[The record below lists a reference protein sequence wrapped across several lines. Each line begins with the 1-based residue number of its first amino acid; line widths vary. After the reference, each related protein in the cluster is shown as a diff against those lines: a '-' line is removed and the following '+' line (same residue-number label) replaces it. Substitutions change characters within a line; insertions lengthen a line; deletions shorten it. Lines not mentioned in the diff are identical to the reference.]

1 VRTVRPATSPPSIDE
16 LPVWIPAAV
25 IVLLTL
31 LAYSAVWSAGFIW
44 DDDKYVFQ
52 NSTLHDLH
60 GLSRIWFEVGAVP
73 QYYPLVH
80 TTFWLEYH
88 LWGLHP
94 AGYHIDNVLLHAL
107 GAVLLGLLLRE
118 LRLPGAWLVAGLFAL
133 HPINVESVA
142 WITERKNVLCG
153 VFYFAA
159 ALAWFRF
166 KPVTDAVT
174 GPRRWYYLSLLFFVL
189 ALFSKT
195 VACSLPVA
203 LLLVIWWKRG
213 KIEAREFWPLVPFFA
228 VGFALGMLTS
238 WMEKHQVG
246 AEGIDW
252 NLTPGQ
258 RCLIAGRALWF
269 YAGKLAWPVN
279 FTFIYPRWNVAT
291 AVLWQWLFP
300 LAAVAMAGALWIYR
314 NRVGRGPLAALLF
327 FAVTLFPALGFV
339 NVYPMLFSFVAD
351 HFQYLSGIGLLILFA
366 AAVDRFAKRWER
378 TLLFLLPVVLVFLTW
393 RQTLAYHDIDTLWR
407 DTLRK
412 NPGCWL
418 AEYDL
423 GADLV
428 QRGNLAEAG
437 EHLNRALQLEPQQPL
452 IHYNLGLLLTRQ
464 GRYEEAVGEYQT
476 ALKINPD
483 SAQVHNGL
491 GNALARL
498 NRLDEAAEQFQIAI
512 KLDPQFIE
520 ARNNLGLAMIQQNQ
534 LDEGI
539 ALLQRAVQQQPDDA
553 LAHFSLGQ
561 AFAAKN
567 DFTQAVAEYELAL
580 QYQPDFGDAHNELG
594 VALARLNRFS
604 EAAEHFRLALR
615 EQPALP
621 DLHFNLASA
630 LNAAGDKQG
639 ALAEYAEVLK
649 LNPNDQA
656 AAEELQKLGG
666 QMP

>member
-1 VRTVRPATSPPSIDE
+1 VRTVRPAKSPPSIDE
-16 LPVWIPAAV
+16 LPPWIPAAV

-31 LAYSAVWSAGFIW
+31 LAYSAIWSAGFIW

-94 AGYHIDNVLLHAL
+94 TGYHVDNVLLHAL

-118 LRLPGAWLVAGLFAL
+118 LRLPGAWLVAGLFAV
-133 HPINVESVA
+133 HTINVESVA

-166 KPVTDAVT
+166 KPVTETAA
-174 GPRRWYYLSLLFFVL
+174 GPCRWYYLSLFFFVL

-213 KIEAREFWPLVPFFA
+213 KIEAREFWPLVPFFIA
-228 VGFALGMLTS
+228 GFALGMLTS

-246 AEGIDW
+246 AEGMDW
-252 NLTPGQ
+252 TLTPGQ

-269 YAGKLAWPVN
+269 YAGKLVWPAN
-279 FTFIYPRWNVAT
+279 FTFIYPRWNVDT

-300 LAAVAMAGALWIYR
+300 LAAVAVAGALWIYR
-314 NRVGRGPLAALLF
+314 NRLGRGPLAAVLF

-351 HFQYLSGIGLLILFA
+351 HFQYLSGIGLLILLA
-366 AAVDRFAKRWER
+366 AAADRFAKHRER
-378 TLLFLLPVVLVFLTW
+378 ALLILPVMLAVLTW
-393 RQTLAYHDIDTLWR
+393 RQTLAYHDIETLWR

-437 EHLNRALQLEPQQPL
+437 EHLQRALQLEPQQPL
-452 IHYNLGLLLTRQ
+452 IHYNLGLLLARL
-464 GRYEEAVGEYQT
+464 GRYEEAFEQYQA

-483 SAQVHNGL
+483 SAEVHNGL
-491 GNALARL
+491 GNTYAKL
-498 NRLDEAAEQFQIAI
+498 NRMDEAVQQFQIALQ
-512 KLDPQFIE
+512 LDPNLIE
-520 ARNNLGLAMIQQNQ
+520 ARNNLGLALIQQNQ

-539 ALLQRAVQQQPDDA
+539 ALLQRSVQQDPGNA

-567 DFTQAVAEYELAL
+567 DFTQAVVEYGLAL

-604 EAAEHFRLALR
+604 EAAEHFRQALR
-615 EQPALP
+615 EQPSVP

-639 ALAEYAEVLK
+639 AMAEYAEVLK
-649 LNPNDQA
+649 LNPGDQA

-666 QMP
+666 HTP